1 MRPVLVTDHPE
12 LLDNCLRIAAAVGVE
27 IEVVPDVGAARAR
40 WSGGSLVLVGAD
52 VAQRLVLAAPARR
65 SGVIVVAVDEPDGTI
80 WQAAVSLGAEHVVV
94 FPTGD
99 SWLAARFSDAQ
110 QGPVR
115 SGLVVGVRGA
125 HGGVGTSTIAAGLSL
140 VAARNGH
147 RTLLI
152 DGDCTAGGLDVLL
165 GAEDEPGMR
174 WPEIMS
180 ARGRIA
186 PSDFEGA
193 LPHLN
198 GVSVLSW
205 DRGPLIPFVVEAVE
219 SVMATAVRGFDVTIV
234 DLGRD
239 SETCF
244 ETHLSATVLV
254 VAASVLSVAAA
265 HRLLHSSARLIDPL
279 HLVVR
284 GSAADADLVA
294 ESLGRPVTAVCPDEG
309 DVRRA
314 AGEGELPAMRRR
326 SPLTSACMSLMSALH
341 PQPQAA

>member
-27 IEVVPDVGAARAR
+27 IELVPDVGTARAR
-40 WSGGSLVLVGAD
+40 WGGGSLVLVGAD
-52 VAQRLVLAAPARR
+52 VAQRVALAAPTRR
-65 SGVIVVAVDEPDGTI
+65 SGVIVVAVEEPDAAI
-80 WQAAVSLGAEHVVV
+80 WQAAVSLGAEHVAV
-94 FPTGD
+94 FPAAD
-99 SWLAARFSDAQ
+99 SWLAARFADAE
-110 QGPVR
+110 QGPAR

-125 HGGVGTSTIAAGLSL
+125 HGGIGTSTIAAGMSL

-152 DGDCTAGGLDVLL
+152 DGDCAAGGLDVLL
-165 GAEDEPGMR
+165 GAEDLPGMR
-174 WPEIMS
+174 WPEVMS

-205 DRGPLIPFVVEAVE
+205 DRGPLMPFVADAVEA
-219 SVMATAVRGFDVTIV
+219 VMATAIRGFDVTIV
-234 DLGRD
+234 DLGRET
-239 SETCF
+239 ETCF
-244 ETHLSATVLV
+244 DTHLRSTVLV
-254 VAASVLSVAAA
+254 VAASALSVAAA
-265 HRLLHSSARLIDPL
+265 HRLLQSSARLIDPL

-284 GSAADADLVA
+284 GSTADADLVA
-294 ESLGRPVTAVCPDEG
+294 ESLGRPVTATCPDEG

-326 SPLTSACMSLMSALH
+326 GSLTSACTTLMAALH
-341 PQPQAA
+341 PQSQAA

>member
-12 LLDNCLRIAAAVGVE
+12 LLDNCLRVAAAVGVE
-27 IEVVPDVGAARAR
+27 IELVPDVGAARAR
-40 WSGGSLVLVGAD
+40 WGGGSLVLVGAD
-52 VAQRLVLAAPARR
+52 VAQRVALAAPSRR
-65 SGVIVVAVDEPDGTI
+65 SGVIVVALEEPDATI
-80 WQAAVSLGAEHVVV
+80 WQAAVSLGAEHVAV
-94 FPTGD
+94 FPTAD
-99 SWLAARFSDAQ
+99 SWLAARFADAQ

-152 DGDCTAGGLDVLL
+152 DGDCAAGGLDVLL

-186 PSDFEGA
+186 PSDFESA

-198 GVSVLSW
+198 GMSVLSW
-205 DRGPLIPFVVEAVE
+205 DRGPLMPFVGDAVEA
-219 SVMATAVRGFDVTIV
+219 VMATAVRGFDVTIV

-239 SETCF
+239 SDTCF
-244 ETHLSATVLV
+244 ESHLSATVLV

-265 HRLLHSSARLIDPL
+265 HRLLQSSAQLIDPL

-284 GSAADADLVA
+284 GSRADADLVS

-326 SPLTSACMSLMSALH
+326 GSLTAACTTLMAALH
-341 PQPQAA
+341 PQPLAA

>member
-1 MRPVLVTDHPE
+1 MRPVLVTDDPE
-12 LLDNCLRIAAAVGVE
+12 LLDNCLRIAAAIGVE
-27 IEVVPDVGAARAR
+27 IELVPDVGAARAR
-40 WSGGSLVLVGAD
+40 WGGGSLVLVGAD
-52 VAQRLVLAAPARR
+52 VAQRVALAAPTRR
-65 SGVIVVAVDEPDGTI
+65 SGVIVVAVEEPDAAI
-80 WQAAVSLGAEHVVV
+80 WQAAVSLGAEHVAV
-94 FPTGD
+94 FPSAD
-99 SWLAARFSDAQ
+99 SWLAARIADAQ
-110 QGPVR
+110 QGPAR

-152 DGDCTAGGLDVLL
+152 DGDRAAGGLDILL
-165 GAEDEPGMR
+165 GAEDAPGMR

-186 PSDFEGA
+186 ASDFESA

-205 DRGPLIPFVVEAVE
+205 DRSPLMPFVTDAVDA
-219 SVMATAVRGFDVTIV
+219 VLATAVRGFDVTIV

-239 SETCF
+239 SDNCF
-244 ETHLSATVLV
+244 DSYLSATVLV

-265 HRLLHSSARLIDPL
+265 HRLLQSSARLIDPL

-294 ESLGRPVTAVCPDEG
+294 ESLGRPVAAVCPDEAE
-309 DVRRA
+309 VRRA

-326 SPLTSACMSLMSALH
+326 GSLTSACMTLMAALH
-341 PQPQAA
+341 PQAQAA